1 MTHEPQGLEAC
12 FYVSPCPSKDWHA
25 LGPTG
30 PIRSLRPNYVPPDPF
45 KRGRKSP
52 LHDLQGGANPKSIKI
67 DIAHTYAIAGYG
79 KDDLASCLVFLA
91 VRCEIWGPGRYEDQL
106 ERAWVSFKTWCV
118 ANKRSTTILE
128 FSKKELKITS
138 QLGQCL
144 RIFLCGQGCVPCP
157 KEMNRLWDHCFKSA
171 FLELAEAARLSERSW
186 ERIRHSSGGSLVG
199 ECPIRCGFRPG

>member
-1 MTHEPQGLEAC
+1 MSAPAPLRIGMLLDLPGP
-12 FYVSPCPSKDWHA
+12 YDPCVQ
-25 LGPTG
+25 TM
-30 PIRSLRPNYVPPDPF
+30 SLLIHSNV
-45 KRGRKSP
+45 GANP
-52 LHDLQGGANPKSIKI
+52 LCTICRGGANPKSIKI

>member
-1 MTHEPQGLEAC
+1 MC
-12 FYVSPCPSKDWHA
+12 FYVIPCPSKDWHA

-52 LHDLQGGANPKSIKI
+52 LQDLQGGANPKSIKI

-106 ERAWVSFKTWCV
+106 ERAWVSFKAWCV
-118 ANKRSTTILE
+118 ANKKSTTILE

-144 RIFLCGQGCVPCP
+144 SIFLRSQGCIPRPQRDEPHLRPLCQVCLSWNCWGCKTFP
-157 KEMNRLWDHCFKSA
+157 EV
-171 FLELAEAARLSERSW
+171 LEKDPTQQWW
-186 ERIRHSSGGSLVG
+186 ELGWRVSYHMWI
-199 ECPIRCGFRPG
+199 